1 MYIILSYI
9 YIYIIVTSHKLKT
22 SKDYPKTTL
31 ACFGCSGMNQK
42 NQGKQLLTALL

>member
-1 MYIILSYI
+1 MYIILS